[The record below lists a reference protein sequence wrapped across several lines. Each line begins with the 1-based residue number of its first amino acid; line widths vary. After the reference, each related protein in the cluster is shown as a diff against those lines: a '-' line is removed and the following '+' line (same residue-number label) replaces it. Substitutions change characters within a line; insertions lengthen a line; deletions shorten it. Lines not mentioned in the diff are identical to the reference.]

1 MQYVLKN
8 QAEHA
13 LRKLLINF
21 LPALQSTK
29 RTKLLKNLIAYSQ
42 RQALRLFVGL
52 LTGVFIPIL
61 HFFDCYSWRW

>member
-8 QAEHA
+8 QAEHE

-21 LPALQSTK
+21 LPALQS
-29 RTKLLKNLIAYSQ
+29 TKLLKNLIAYSQ

-61 HFFDCYSWRW
+61 HFF